1 MFTASEDMEDLKG
14 YLKSG
19 KVLEN
24 KLHKLSTLKNAI
36 KSLEQMPGKSIS
48 EQPAEIENEDDE

>member
-1 MFTASEDMEDLKG
+1 MQTNSEELEDLKG

-24 KLHKLSTLKNAI
+24 KLQKLSTLKNAI
-36 KSLEQMPGKSIS
+36 KSLDQVPGKDNIS
-48 EQPAEIENEDDE
+48 E